1 MTLKEILEEAQAED
15 GTLTI
20 ESIEEVIANN
30 HVKFADLNEGKYVS
44 KHKYEDD
51 IKAKDTEINGL
62 NETLKSRDTDLTD
75 LQAKL
80 AEAGTDAEKLS
91 TLSTDLTSLQT
102 KYNEDTKA
110 LQDQLANQARDF
122 AIREYASTKQFSSAA
137 ARRDYI
143 STMQKSDLIKL
154 DKNGDL
160 KGLTDFDED
169 YSKENADAFIS
180 EEDYEVNDYSEPDSL
195 PMFVDSTQGTY
206 DSNPDP
212 TGGFA
217 ESFHFTPVRP
227 IPDK

>member
-15 GTLTI
+15 GTLTV
-20 ESIEEVIANN
+20 EAIEEAVKANN
-30 HVKFADLNEGKYVS
+30 VKFADLNEGNYVS
-44 KHKYEDD
+44 KRKHEDEL
-51 IKAKDTEINGL
+51 KARDTQIAGL
-62 NETLKSRDTDLTD
+62 NDTIKSRDTDLTD

-80 AEAGTDAEKLS
+80 AEAGTDAEKLA
-91 TLSTDLTSLQT
+91 TLSNDLSTWQN

-110 LQDQLANQARDF
+110 LQDQLTNQAREF
-122 AIREYASTKQFSSAA
+122 AIKEYAGTKQFSSAA

-143 STMQKSDLIKL
+143 SSMRQSEYIKL
-154 DKNGDL
+154 DKNGEL
-160 KGLTDFDED
+160 KGLADFDED

-180 EEDYEVNDYSEPDSL
+180 EEDYDLDYEEESL

-212 TGGFA
+212 TGGFSEA
-217 ESFHFTPVRP
+217 FHFTPVRA

>member
-1 MTLKEILEEAQAED
+1 MTLKELLEEAINED

-20 ESIEEVIANN
+20 EGIEAAAKANN
-30 HVKFADLNEGKYVS
+30 VKFADLNEGKYVS
-44 KHKYEDD
+44 KHKYDDD

-75 LQAKL
+75 LQSKL

-91 TLSTDLTSLQT
+91 ALSTNLSTLQT
-102 KYNEDTKA
+102 KYDEDTKA
-110 LQDQLANQARDF
+110 LQEQLSNQAREF
-122 AIREYASTKQFSSAA
+122 AIREYAGTKQFSSAA

-143 STMQKSDLIKL
+143 STMKKSDLIKL
-154 DKNGDL
+154 DKNGEL

-169 YSKENADAFIS
+169 YSKENQDAFIS
-180 EEDYEVNDYSEPDSL
+180 EEDYGVDDYSPDDSL
-195 PMFVDSTQGTY
+195 PMFVNSTQGTY

-227 IPDK
+227 MPD